1 MAALAM
7 SLTQGL
13 RVDARFGRFA
23 GVTAAVSAAVLQVQ
37 PAFEGVG
44 LLSTLL
50 LAAVLIGAAWG
61 ISRGARC
68 NVRTIVE
75 AKS

>member
-7 SLTQGL
+7 PLTQGL

-23 GVTAAVSAAVLQVQ
+23 GVTAAVSAVLQVQ
-37 PAFEGVG
+37 TAFEGVAPP
-44 LLSTLL
+44 STLL

-61 ISRGARC
+61 ISRGTRC